1 MAGRCMSRQA
11 GMQAAVIGGPALS
24 GVVFVAGATA
34 VYATCAALFAMG
46 CVLMGPVGSVAA
58 GCVGTLVVVAHRDR
72 MVG

>member
-1 MAGRCMSRQA
+1 
-11 GMQAAVIGGPALS
+11 MQAAVMGGPAL
-24 GVVFVAGATA
+24 GCVVFVVGATA

-46 CVLMGPVGSVAA
+46 CVLMGPTGSVAA